1 MPCGLRIRNRN
12 KFKMSILS
20 SLVLA
25 ILLALPIDNSTNLLS
40 LNLTNFN
47 IILLLCLIIIMGSI
61 KLLTYLLSLYI
72 AKFNLFLTRTNQ
84 TSLCTYIECLLLFM
98 AFRSSSLNELIT
110 KDDPSILTDLT
121 LSVLMKLSA
130 SILLPFSGL
139 SILII
144 IICAAINSYQDSKKT
159 LIFKELNIVCS
170 SLLLI
175 LGITLIIEN
184 LNL

>member
-1 MPCGLRIRNRN
+1 
-12 KFKMSILS
+12 MSILS

-25 ILLALPIDNSTNLLS
+25 ILLALPIDNSTNFLS
-40 LNLTNFN
+40 LNFTKFN
-47 IILLLCLIIIMGSI
+47 LVLLLCLIVIMSSI
-61 KLLTYLLSLYI
+61 KLLVYMLSFYI
-72 AKFNLFLTRTNQ
+72 TKFNNHWATTNKS
-84 TSLCTYIECLLLFM
+84 SLCYYLECLLLYLTFQ
-98 AFRSSSLNELIT
+98 SSSLKEIIT
-110 KDDPSILTDLT
+110 QTNPNTLNNLT
-121 LSVLMKLSA
+121 LGMLTKLSA

-144 IICAAINSYQDSKKT
+144 IICVAINSYQDSKKT
-159 LIFKELNIVCS
+159 LIFKELNIICS